1 MPYDLIIIGMGLSG
15 LMAAK
20 TAAEAGQKV
29 LIVGKGMGSL
39 YLFSNTIDLLGSLPK
54 GKETGESL
62 SQWIKDHPKHPY
74 SKMGPEKIEEALS
87 SFLSLFP
94 PPYSFQ
100 TIENGNCLIPT
111 GAGTFRPTY
120 LVPDTMVAGTSLKEG
135 NGLIVGFKDF
145 KDFYAHYVADQLR
158 CRGTILTLPD
168 FPDQEMTATAL
179 ARLMEKK
186 SFRENIGREIKKQL
200 HHETQVGFP
209 AILGMRNPIQVKED
223 LEKIMSANVF
233 EIPIPPPSIPGI
245 RIFNRF
251 KEWLIQKGV
260 TFLPGYSVSKAI
272 IKGKRCEGIEMTHP
286 PVITTYSADRYIL
299 ATGRFMG
306 GGLVAS
312 DERISE
318 AIFSLHVAQPPSRED
333 WFGKSFFNRL
343 PHPVHE
349 AGILTDA
356 SFRPTNEN
364 ENPILENVWAAGSIL
379 AYHDCIV
386 EKSREGIEIAT
397 GYMAAK
403 HATGTY
409 K

>member
-1 MPYDLIIIGMGLSG
+1 MQYDLIVIGMGLSG

-39 YLFSNTIDLLGSLPK
+39 YLFSNTIDLLGNLPK
-54 GKETGESL
+54 GKNAGEGL
-62 SQWIKDHPKHPY
+62 SQWIKEHPKHPY
-74 SKMGPEKIEEALS
+74 SKIGPGKIEEALS

-100 TIENGNCLIPT
+100 NTRNGNCLVPT

-120 LVPDTMVAGTSLKEG
+120 LIPDTMVAGTSLKEG

-145 KDFYAHYVADQLR
+145 KDFYAHYVADHLK
-158 CRGTILTLPD
+158 CRGTTLSIPD
-168 FPDQEMTATAL
+168 APDQEMTAAAL

-186 SFRENIGREIKKQL
+186 SFRENIGSEIKKQL
-200 HHETQVGFP
+200 HRETHVGLP
-209 AILGMRNPIQVKED
+209 ALLGIHNPIQVKED
-223 LEKIMSANVF
+223 LEKIMGANVF

-251 KEWLIQKGV
+251 KEWLIQKGA
-260 TFLPGYSVSKAI
+260 TFLQGYSVSKSI
-272 IKGKRCEGIEMTHP
+272 ITGKRCEGIEIIHP
-286 PVITTYSADRYIL
+286 PVTTPYSADRYIM

-318 AIFSLHVAQPPSRED
+318 PIFSFPVDQPPSRED
-333 WFGKSFFNRL
+333 WFGKSFFSNL

-349 AGILTDA
+349 AGILTDS
-356 SFRPTNEN
+356 SFQPTNGNGE
-364 ENPILENVWAAGSIL
+364 PILENVWVSGSIL
-379 AYHDCIV
+379 AYHHCIS

-403 HATGTY
+403 YALE

>member
-333 WFGKSFFNRL
+333 WFEKSFFNRL

>member
-1 MPYDLIIIGMGLSG
+1 MHYDLIVIGMGLSG

-20 TAAEAGQKV
+20 TAAEAGRKV

-54 GKETGESL
+54 GEKVGEGL
-62 SQWIKDHPKHPY
+62 SRWIKDHPKHPY
-74 SKMGPEKIEEALS
+74 SKVGPEKIEEALS

-100 TIENGNCLIPT
+100 TVENGNCLIPT
-111 GAGTFRPTY
+111 GAGTLRPTY
-120 LVPDTMVAGTSLKEG
+120 FIPITMVAGTSLKEG
-135 NGLIVGFKDF
+135 NGLIVGFKGF
-145 KDFYAHYVADQLR
+145 KDFYAHYVADQLKW
-158 CRGTILTLPD
+158 RGTTLSLPD
-168 FPDQEMTATAL
+168 VPDQEMTATAL
-179 ARLMEKK
+179 ARLMEKE

-209 AILGMRNPIQVKED
+209 ALLGMRNPIRVKED
-223 LEKIMSANVF
+223 LEGIMGANVF
-233 EIPIPPPSIPGI
+233 EIPILPPSIPGI

-251 KEWLIQKGV
+251 KEWLIHKGV
-260 TFLPGYSVSKAI
+260 TFLPGYSVSKAV
-272 IKGKRCEGIEMTHP
+272 IKGRRCEGMEIIHP
-286 PVITTYSADRYIL
+286 PVITTYSAYRYIL

-318 AIFSLHVAQPPSRED
+318 PIFSLPVAQPTSRED

-349 AGILTDA
+349 SGILTDA

-364 ENPILENVWAAGSIL
+364 GNPILENVWAAGSIL
-379 AYHDCIV
+379 AYHHCIG

-403 HATGTY
+403 HAMGT
-409 K
+409 

>member
-1 MPYDLIIIGMGLSG
+1 MHYDLIIMGMGLSG

-20 TAAEAGQKV
+20 TAVEAGQKV
-29 LIVGKGMGSL
+29 LIAAKGMGSL
-39 YLFSNTIDLLGSLPK
+39 YLFSNTIDVLGSLPD
-54 GKETGESL
+54 GKKAGEGL

-74 SKMGPEKIEEALS
+74 SIMGPEKIEEALT

-94 PPYSFQ
+94 PPYPFQ

-111 GAGTFRPTY
+111 GAGTLRPTY
-120 LVPDTMVAGTSLKEG
+120 FIPITMVAGISLKEG
-135 NGLIVGFKDF
+135 KGLIVGFKGF
-145 KDFYAHYVADQLR
+145 KDFYAHYVADQLK
-158 CRGTILTLPD
+158 CRGTTLTLPN
-168 FPDQEMTATAL
+168 FSHQEITATAL

-186 SFRENIGREIKKQL
+186 SFREDIGWEIKKQL
-200 HHETQVGFP
+200 HHETHVGFP
-209 AILGMRNPIQVKED
+209 AILGIRNPVQVKED
-223 LEKIMSANVF
+223 FEKIIGANVF

-260 TFLPGYSVSKAI
+260 TFLTGYSVSKAI
-272 IKGKRCEGIEMTHP
+272 IKGKRCGGMEIAHP
-286 PVITTYSADRYIL
+286 PMITSYSADRYIL
-299 ATGRFMG
+299 ATGRFLG

-318 AIFSLHVAQPPSRED
+318 PVFGLPVAQPTSRQN
-333 WFGKSFFNRL
+333 WFGKSFFNHRS
-343 PHPVHE
+343 HPVHE

-356 SFRPTNEN
+356 SFRPTDEN
-364 ENPILENVWAAGSIL
+364 GNPILENVWVAGSIL
-379 AYHDCIV
+379 AHHHCID

-403 HATGTY
+403 HAIGTQ
-409 K
+409 